1 MFALEDVP
9 TAILVNVLI
18 EGKPCLW
25 VYGDDMGEMKDFQ
38 ATLELKQGAVPKLFA
53 QDLCLLL

>member
-18 EGKPCLW
+18 EGKMLSME
-25 VYGDDMGEMKDFQ
+25 VDTGRAMSEISRD
-38 ATLELKQGAVPKLFA
+38 TLQS
-53 QDLCLLL
+53 LLP